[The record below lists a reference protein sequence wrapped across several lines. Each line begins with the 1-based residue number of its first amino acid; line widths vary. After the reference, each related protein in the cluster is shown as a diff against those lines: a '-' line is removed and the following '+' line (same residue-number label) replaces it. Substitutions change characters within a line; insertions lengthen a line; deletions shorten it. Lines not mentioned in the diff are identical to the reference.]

1 MKCPSMAP
9 GLALALLFGA
19 ASVLFA
25 ASGPARAA
33 VAGTGHPA
41 TGIYAPL
48 DRPGPALTVDPATL
62 SASLSCSGDPT
73 TGPRPVLLVPGTTLE
88 PAINFS
94 WNYERGFTQAGRA
107 WCAVSLPGNTLGDIQ
122 IAGQYVTSAIRTL
135 SARAGRKIDLFGY
148 SQGGMVPRY
157 ALRFWPDTRNDV
169 LNFVAIDPSNHGTLD
184 ANVICVPLLGCA
196 AAFWQQALGSAF
208 LAATNS
214 GAETFAGINYTV
226 IFSDTDEVVVPNLTP
241 LSSSRITT
249 GTGLIETVPVQSICP
264 LDVSEHLLMGTV
276 DPVAYA
282 LTQDA
287 FSHDGV
293 ADPAR
298 IPRSVCAQL
307 LAPEVDP
314 VAFPVNFLDF
324 TAYLGNAILAAPF
337 VPREPALAAYS
348 YAGDD

>member
-1 MKCPSMAP
+1 MKLSGMVT
-9 GLALALLFGA
+9 ALLACA
-19 ASVLFA
+19 ASGLVD

-33 VAGTGHPA
+33 VPGTGNQP

-48 DRPGPALTVDPATL
+48 DRPGPALSVDPAAL
-62 SASLSCSGDPT
+62 SASLQCSGDPSV
-73 TGPRPVLLVPGTTLE
+73 GPRPVLLVPGTTLE
-88 PAINFS
+88 PSVNFA
-94 WNYERGFTQAGRA
+94 WNYERGFTRTGRA
-107 WCAVSLPGNTLGDIQ
+107 WCAVSLPQNTLGDIQ

-135 SARAGRKIDLFGY
+135 SARAGRRIDLFGY

-157 ALRFWPDTRNDV
+157 ALRFWPDTRSDV

-184 ANVICVPLLGCA
+184 ANLICNPLLGCA
-196 AAFWQQALGSAF
+196 AAIWQQALGSAF

-226 IFSDTDEVVVPNLTP
+226 IFSNTDEVVVPNLTP

-249 GTGLIETVPVQSICP
+249 GTGLIETVPVQSLCP

-287 FSHDGV
+287 FAHDGV

-298 IPRSVCAQL
+298 IPRSVCQQV

-314 VAFPVNFLDF
+314 VAFPANFL
-324 TAYLGNAILAAPF
+324 TLAAYLGSALLSAPF
-337 VPREPALAAYS
+337 VPQEPALAAYS
-348 YAGDD
+348 YDGG